1 MDKHDIS
8 RFKIESKAKLG
19 IQIQPGLLDKKF
31 QKRTK
36 RQKFFETWIY
46 LSNESYKI
54 SCKQLIYIVFYVFVL
69 AIEFNASVSITRYVV
84 MHLLQ
89 TGR

>member
-1 MDKHDIS
+1 MIS
-8 RFKIESKAKLG
+8 QDFKIESKAKLG

-46 LSNESYKI
+46 LSNENYKI
-54 SCKQLIYIVFYVFVL
+54 SCKWLLYIIFHVFVL

-89 TGR
+89 AGR

>member
-1 MDKHDIS
+1 MDKYDIS

-54 SCKQLIYIVFYVFVL
+54 SCKQLIYIAFYVFVL

-84 MHLLQ
+84 MH
-89 TGR
+89 

>member
-1 MDKHDIS
+1 MIS
-8 RFKIESKAKLG
+8 QDFKIESKAKLG

-54 SCKQLIYIVFYVFVL
+54 SCKQLIYIGFYVFVL
-69 AIEFNASVSITRYVV
+69 AIEFNALVSITR
-84 MHLLQ
+84 
-89 TGR
+89 